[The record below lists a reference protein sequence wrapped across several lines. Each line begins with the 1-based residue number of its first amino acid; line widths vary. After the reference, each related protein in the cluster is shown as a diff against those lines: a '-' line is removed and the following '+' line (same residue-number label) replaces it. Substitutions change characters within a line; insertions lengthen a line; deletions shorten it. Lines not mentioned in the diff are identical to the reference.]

1 MILSLRIVSRSTGG
15 RSVTYNNYRAK
26 SLVHEDVDGIDIV
39 CVESTNPRPCFS
51 SCEEWQGNEEQIEED
66 QVESGNREEELIS
79 LLHRI
84 HHDGKA
90 RFFPGRPSQD
100 SPLSHNLSSSFSA
113 GAQSI
118 SGGGMRRSVSAN
130 ELQGPSSWRRM
141 DWVED
146 SRVSQH
152 HNNGDDDVRKRTESA
167 SHPNLTN
174 SASASPH
181 SSKSGSSP
189 RTRRIFSMTD
199 IGMLTKTRD
208 H

>member
-1 MILSLRIVSRSTGG
+1 M
-15 RSVTYNNYRAK
+15 
-26 SLVHEDVDGIDIV
+26 DGIDIV
-39 CVESTNPRPCFS
+39 CVENTNPRPCFAF
-51 SCEEWQGNEEQIEED
+51 CEEWQGNEEQIEAD
-66 QVESGNREEELIS
+66 HVESGNREEELIS
-79 LLHRI
+79 LLHRM

-90 RFFPGRPSQD
+90 RFFPRRPSLD
-100 SPLSHNLSSSFSA
+100 SPLSHNLSNSFPA

-130 ELQGPSSWRRM
+130 ELQGPSSWRRV

-152 HNNGDDDVRKRTESA
+152 QNNGDDDVRIRTESA
-167 SHPNLTN
+167 SHPNLMN

-199 IGMLTKTRD
+199 IGMLTKSRD